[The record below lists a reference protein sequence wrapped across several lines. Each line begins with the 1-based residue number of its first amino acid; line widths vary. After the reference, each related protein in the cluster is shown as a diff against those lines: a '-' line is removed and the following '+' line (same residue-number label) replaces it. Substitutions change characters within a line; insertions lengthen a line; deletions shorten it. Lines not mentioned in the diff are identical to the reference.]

1 MTSPKF
7 LNDGTLDS
15 ITLYQALNIQTIN
28 LTKEIDTLR
37 GQLDDIKK
45 DVTALNK
52 NIEKIVEILNQSNPR
67 AKNLM
72 IRSYPKSG
80 VAAPFLKDKN

>member
-1 MTSPKF
+1 MASPKF
-7 LNDGTLDS
+7 KNDGTLDS
-15 ITLYQALNIQTIN
+15 ITLYQALNTQTIN
-28 LTKEIDTLR
+28 LTKEIDTLKV
-37 GQLDDIKK
+37 QLDDIKK

-72 IRSYPKSG
+72 IRSFPKSG
-80 VAAPFLKDKN
+80 VAAPFVKD